1 MFPPGGYNEPSKQEI
16 LPSPFFSKDPEEHSG
31 GGGGG
36 GEGGGEGG
44 GGGRNIREAEM
55 EEVTES
61 DTDHYIEWIL
71 GNLG

>member
-16 LPSPFFSKDPEEHSG
+16 LPSPFFSQDPEEHS
-31 GGGGG
+31 
-36 GEGGGEGG
+36 GGEGG